1 MNIENIYDNVIRK
14 TNDISQITG
23 SMLYHH
29 HMVKKYPNYIKHCEQ
44 IVYKCNVHL

>member
-29 HMVKKYPNYIKHCEQ
+29 HMVKKNIQTTLSTANK
-44 IVYKCNVHL
+44 